1 MIRINKKL
9 IKNKY
14 FLIISFILFLQFIYL
29 LLYRNEEMIKNAKKR
44 NKFKNDAMEK
54 AKKRSKEFKLDY
66 NSNYIKDI
74 EILIDTPKYN

>member
-29 LLYRNEEMIKNAKKR
+29 LLYRNEEMIKYSKKR